1 MKILQ
6 NRGEKYVNYQ
16 SSCELSH
23 IQQKIIL
30 EKQAKATI
38 ISKPNKPAKK
48 KLYNTTLWISLPDKP
63 GKLGEVTTLIG
74 IHKLNI
80 SSVEMKEKT
89 KEYINFR
96 FNLTINDLKNF
107 TNFIS
112 ELKQKQI
119 KFKIIRHENKKN
131 AFTQKIFKY
140 FKKN

>member
-1 MKILQ
+1 M
-6 NRGEKYVNYQ
+6 
-16 SSCELSH
+16 
-23 IQQKIIL
+23 
-30 EKQAKATI
+30 
-38 ISKPNKPAKK
+38 
-48 KLYNTTLWISLPDKP
+48 WISLPDKP

-74 IHKLNI
+74 THKLNI

-89 KEYINFR
+89 KDYINFR

-119 KFKIIRHENKKN
+119 KFKIIRHENKRN